1 MITNNKNRE
10 NHWLYSDK
18 EQDELIKCRLTV
30 PGAEK
35 ALSDLLES
43 ERAFLLWHGDMRF
56 AFSEKLP

>member
-30 PGAEK
+30 PGAENLFFI
-35 ALSDLLES
+35 AILTIVRWISNV
-43 ERAFLLWHGDMRF
+43 FH
-56 AFSEKLP
+56 